1 MKKVL
6 LLLTF
11 FYLTAFNR
19 APAFITPAETL
30 STNSGT
36 LFFSNATDHFRS
48 VQAGNWGTLTT
59 WESSPDLAT
68 WTAATLIP
76 NSTANTISIRNGH
89 TVTVSTNQSM
99 DQVTIEN
106 GGILLYSGGTLT
118 VNDGTGDDITVQ
130 GGGVFTLDV
139 DDTPP
144 VFSATATANILTG
157 GILRVSATGIT
168 FAGMGVHVS
177 NFIYQHASILEYTPN
192 LAFATSGVTYF
203 PNVNV
208 TTIPIFRITGFP
220 GTVGAGTNTVINGVF
235 EANGNV
241 TFNNTGTKTFRN
253 GITGT
258 GNVTGD
264 AVSGKFIINGSTAS
278 LGGPG
283 LLTLPNAGL
292 DIGANSTVS
301 MLSSKTVTGNI
312 NLLANALLMLG
323 SHNLTHTGTIGG
335 FSTTSHIVTNG
346 TGKLIKTNVGVALA
360 IFPIGPDA
368 TTLNSVAIF
377 NGSGYHYGVRV
388 ETGINPTIDVPLDA
402 VNRTWFV
409 TPFGG
414 NPAAVNVNFIFYAAH
429 CNAGWTPP
437 PALLELGLYTGVWNV
452 VQVGLTQAGADPYQ
466 VPTVV
471 PNFGDGIEAP
481 LVLANIGA
489 ILAVSSGVAVN
500 YFNGNKQ
507 NGKHLLSWKLEC
519 NGTPFIT
526 MSLERSSGSVN
537 YHSIYS
543 EKATAARC
551 EQPFNFTDNNPMPGT
566 NYYRLKMVDVNGR
579 VFYSSI
585 LSLINAQTGIT
596 VMPVSPNPVI
606 NKNVDLEISAA
617 QSMLFNVQVLD
628 MPGRVLYQKSCNLA
642 AGFNRVPLQLGAMA
656 SGTYLLYGFSVE
668 GRTWV
673 QRIVIQ

>member
-6 LLLTF
+6 LSLTF

-30 STNSGT
+30 STNSHT
-36 LFFSNATDHFRS
+36 FFFSNASDHFRS
-48 VQAGNWGTLTT
+48 VQTGNWGTLTT
-59 WESSPDLAT
+59 WESSPDLVT

-99 DQVTIEN
+99 DQVTIDN
-106 GGILLYSGGTLT
+106 GGILLYTGGTLT
-118 VNDGTGDDITVQ
+118 INAGAGDDLTVQ
-130 GGGVFTLDV
+130 NGGVFTLDV

-168 FAGMGVHVS
+168 FAGMGVHVN

-203 PNVNV
+203 PNVNA
-208 TTIPIFRITGFP
+208 TTIPIFRITGNV
-220 GTVGAGTNTVINGVF
+220 GTVGAGANTVINGIF
-235 EANGNV
+235 QANGNV
-241 TFNNTGTKTFRN
+241 TFNNLGTKTFRN

-264 AVSGKFIINGSTAS
+264 PVSGKFIINGTTAS
-278 LGGPG
+278 LGGSG
-283 LLTLPNAGL
+283 LLSLPNAGM
-292 DIGANSTVS
+292 DIGANTTVS
-301 MLSSKTVTGNI
+301 MVSSKTVTGTV
-312 NLLANALLMLG
+312 NLLANALVMLG
-323 SHNLTHTGTIGG
+323 SYNLTHTGTIGG
-335 FSTTSHIVTNG
+335 VSTTSHIVTNG
-346 TGKLIKTNVGVALA
+346 TGKLVKTNVGAGTA
-360 IFPIGPDA
+360 IFPVGPNA
-368 TTLNSVAIF
+368 STLNSVAIF
-377 NGSGYHYGVRV
+377 NGSGYNYGVRV
-388 ETGINPTIDVPLDA
+388 EVGISPTIDVPLDA

-429 CNAGWTPP
+429 CNAGWNPP

-466 VPTVV
+466 VPAVV

-489 ILAVSSGVAVN
+489 ILAVSNGVAVN
-500 YFNGNKQ
+500 YFYGNKQ
-507 NGKHLLSWKLEC
+507 NGKHLLGWKLDC
-519 NGTPFIT
+519 HGTPSIT
-526 MSLERSSGSVN
+526 MSLERSSGAVN
-537 YHSIYS
+537 YHSIHT
-543 EKATAARC
+543 ENATAARC
-551 EQPFNFTDNNPMPGT
+551 EQPFHFTDNNPLPGT
-566 NYYRLKMVDVNGR
+566 NYYRLKITDTNGR
-579 VFYSSI
+579 VYYSSI
-585 LSLINAQTGIT
+585 VSLINAQTGIT

-606 NKNVDLEISAA
+606 HKNVNLEISAA
-617 QSMLFNVQVLD
+617 QNMLFNVQVLD
-628 MPGRVLYQKSCNLA
+628 MPGRVVYQKMVNLA
-642 AGFNRVPLQLGAMA
+642 AGFNRVPLQLGALA
-656 SGTYLLYGFSVE
+656 PGTYLLYGFTVE
-668 GRTWV
+668 GKTRV

>member
-1 MKKVL
+1 MKKGL
-6 LLLTF
+6 LSITF
-11 FYLTAFNR
+11 FYLSAFNR

-48 VQAGNWGTLTT
+48 VQTGNWGTLNT

-76 NSTANTISIRNGH
+76 NSTANTINIRNGH
-89 TVTVSTNQSM
+89 TVTVSTNQAM
-99 DQVTIEN
+99 DQVTINN
-106 GGILLYSGGTLT
+106 GGILLYSGGTFT

-130 GGGVFTLDV
+130 GGGVFTLNV
-139 DDTPP
+139 DNTIPI
-144 VFSATATANILTG
+144 FSATATTNILTG
-157 GILRVSATGIT
+157 GMLRVSATGIT
-168 FAGMGVHVS
+168 FAGMGVHVN

-192 LAFATSGVTYF
+192 LAFATTGVTYF
-203 PNVNV
+203 PNVNA
-208 TTIPIFRITGFP
+208 TTIPIFRITGNV
-220 GTVGAGTNTVINGVF
+220 GTVGAGANTVINGIF
-235 EANGNV
+235 EANGNIS
-241 TFNNTGTKTFRN
+241 FENAGTKTFRN

-258 GNVTGD
+258 GNING
-264 AVSGKFIINGSTAS
+264 AASGKFIINGATAS
-278 LGGPG
+278 LGGTG
-283 LLTLPNAGL
+283 LLTLPTANGM
-292 DIGANSTVS
+292 DIGASTTVS
-301 MLSSKTVTGNI
+301 MVSSKTVTGNI
-312 NLLANALLMLG
+312 NLLANALVMLG

-360 IFPIGPDA
+360 VFPIGPDA
-368 TTLNSVAIF
+368 STLNSVAIF

-388 ETGINPTIDVPLDA
+388 EVGINPTIDVPLDA

-452 VQVGLTQAGADPYQ
+452 VQVGLTQAGPNPYQ
-466 VPTVV
+466 VPTIV

-489 ILAVSSGVAVN
+489 ILAVSNGVAVN

-507 NGKHLLSWKLEC
+507 NGKHLLSWKLDCHEI
-519 NGTPFIT
+519 PSIT
-526 MSLERSSGSVN
+526 MSLERSSDAVN
-537 YHSIYS
+537 YHSVYNENAS
-543 EKATAARC
+543 SARC
-551 EQPFNFTDNNPMPGT
+551 EQPFHFTDNNPLPGT
-566 NYYRLKMVDVNGR
+566 NYYRLKMADANGR

-585 LSLINAQTGIT
+585 VSFINAATGIT
-596 VMPVSPNPVI
+596 VMPVSPNPLI
-606 NKNVDLEISAA
+606 HKNVNLEISAA
-617 QSMLFNVQVLD
+617 QNMLFNVQVLD
-628 MPGRVLYQKSCNLA
+628 MPGRVVYQKMCNLD
-642 AGFNRVPLQLGAMA
+642 AGFNRVSLQLGTLA

-668 GRTWV
+668 GRTRV